1 MYSEDECAP
10 DSLLQ
15 GLRMISVQKGLQ
27 VGDTLN
33 MKGSAFEIIGIYET
47 GVSFEDAGGVI
58 LLSEAQSLFGLGNQV
73 SMLRVKLKDVNTVD
87 TVRTTAISVIYVMW
101 E

>member
-1 MYSEDECAP
+1 
-10 DSLLQ
+10 
-15 GLRMISVQKGLQ
+15 MISVQKGLQ